1 VGIPSLRASHI
12 YLRGLKIMR
21 ARHGNGGRK
30 AGQGGFTLVEMA
42 VVLVIIGVILGA
54 VMIGRDVQR
63 NAEYTRIKQK
73 FVDQW
78 VVSYNT
84 YNQRLG
90 APIGDNQSAPRLM
103 VNGFN
108 YAGNGT
114 TLSGG
119 NMDGVTPPDAICRAN
134 AGPGMERAMQ
144 TGNNFSLRDLMLK
157 AGVTLPPGRGQGME
171 DRYVYLDTNGNP
183 QEIQICFQWNK
194 PGTAS
199 GSGNVM
205 VITGLTPDLAR
216 ALDQAIDGKPDAQN
230 GAFRQEG
237 VVRATGTEFNPGIE
251 WEGNNTHALASA
263 GSAADMNQDANDMD
277 QVMTVIAH
285 LKMNQ

>member
-1 VGIPSLRASHI
+1 
-12 YLRGLKIMR
+12 MR
-21 ARHGNGGRK
+21 ALHGNGGRR
-30 AGQGGFTLVEMA
+30 ARQQGFTLVEMA

-78 VVSYNT
+78 VVAYNT
-84 YNQRLG
+84 YNQRYG

-108 YAGNGT
+108 FAGNGDM
-114 TLSGG
+114 LSGG
-119 NMDGVTPPDAICRAN
+119 DMSNATEPDAICRGTKG
-134 AGPGMERAMQ
+134 AGMLRSMQ
-144 TGNNFSLRDLMLK
+144 TGAEFDLRDLMRK
-157 AGVTLPPGRGQGME
+157 AGVTMPPGRGEGME
-171 DRYVYLDTNGNP
+171 DRYVYLDSNGNP
-183 QEIQICFQWNK
+183 QEIQVCFQWNK

-216 ALDQAIDGKPDAQN
+216 ALDQAIDGKPDALN

-237 VVRATGTEFNPGIE
+237 VQRRTGTEFDPGVQ
-251 WEGNNTHALASA
+251 WAGNNTQNITST
-263 GSAADMNQDANDMD
+263 GEADEVSDDATDAD
-277 QVMTVIAH
+277 QVRVMVAH

>member
-1 VGIPSLRASHI
+1 MHAQPT
-12 YLRGLKIMR
+12 RGDR
-21 ARHGNGGRK
+21 RGR
-30 AGQGGFTLVEMA
+30 QGGFTLVEMA

-78 VVSYNT
+78 VVAYNT
-84 YNQRLG
+84 YSQRLG

-108 YAGNGT
+108 FAGNGT

-119 NMDGVTPPDAICRAN
+119 NMAGVTEPSAICRGN
-134 AGPGMERAMQ
+134 AGPGMVRAMQ
-144 TGNNFSLRDLMLK
+144 SGPNFDLRDLMRK
-157 AGVTLPPGRGQGME
+157 AGVTMPPGRGEGLE

-183 QEIQICFQWNK
+183 QEIQICFQWNR

-237 VVRATGTEFNPGIE
+237 VVRATGTAFDPGIQ
-251 WEGNNTHALASA
+251 WAGNNT
-263 GSAADMNQDANDMD
+263 QDVTGTGGANDVNAAATDAD
-277 QVMTVIAH
+277 QVRVMVAH

>member
-1 VGIPSLRASHI
+1 MASQTPCGAS
-12 YLRGLKIMR
+12 RNR
-21 ARHGNGGRK
+21 
-30 AGQGGFTLVEMA
+30 QTGFTLVEMA

-78 VVSYNT
+78 VVAYNT
-84 YNQRLG
+84 YSQRLG

-103 VNGFN
+103 VNGASF
-108 YAGNGT
+108 AGNGT

-119 NMDGVTPPDAICRAN
+119 NMAGATPPLAICRAN
-134 AGPGMERAMQ
+134 QGPGMARAHQ
-144 TGNNFSLRDLMLK
+144 TGANFDLRDLMRK
-157 AGVTLPPGRGQGME
+157 AGVTLPPGRGEGLE

-183 QEIQICFQWNK
+183 QEIQICFQWNP

-237 VVRATGTEFNPGIE
+237 VVRAAGTATDPGIQ
-251 WEGNNTHALASA
+251 WAGNNTQDVTTTGGANDVNASA
-263 GSAADMNQDANDMD
+263 TDSD
-277 QVMTVIAH
+277 QVRVMVAH

>member
-1 VGIPSLRASHI
+1 
-12 YLRGLKIMR
+12 MQ
-21 ARHGNGGRK
+21 ARSITGRR

-78 VVSYNT
+78 VVAYNT
-84 YNQRLG
+84 YAQRLG

-108 YAGNGT
+108 FAGNAD

-119 NMDGVTPPDAICRAN
+119 DMANATAPDAICRKN
-134 AGPGMERAMQ
+134 AGPKMARPFQSGPD
-144 TGNNFSLRDLMLK
+144 FDLRNLMLK
-157 AGVTLPPGRGQGME
+157 SGVTMPPGRGQGME

-183 QEIQICFQWNK
+183 QEIQVCFQWNP

-205 VITGLTPDLAR
+205 VIAGLTPDLAR
-216 ALDQAIDGKPDAQN
+216 ALDQSIDGKPDAQN

-237 VVRATGTEFNPGIE
+237 VVRAAGTEFNPGAQ
-251 WEGNNTHALASA
+251 WLGNNSQDINATGDNTANASA
-263 GSAADMNQDANDMD
+263 TDD
-277 QVMTVIAH
+277 QQVLTVVAH

>member
-1 VGIPSLRASHI
+1 MQ
-12 YLRGLKIMR
+12 MR
-21 ARHGNGGRK
+21 SKRR
-30 AGQGGFTLVEMA
+30 QGGFTLVEMA

-78 VVSYNT
+78 VVAYNN

-90 APIGDNQSAPRLM
+90 APVGDNQSAPRLM
-103 VNGFN
+103 VNGANFKDM
-108 YAGNGT
+108 
-114 TLSGG
+114 SGG
-119 NMDGVTPPDAICRAN
+119 DMSSVTEPSAICRGQKGQNMVRQMETGAN
-134 AGPGMERAMQ
+134 Y
-144 TGNNFSLRDLMLK
+144 NLRDLMRR
-157 AGVTLPPGRGQGME
+157 AGITLPPGRGDGME

-183 QEIQICFQWNK
+183 QEIQVCFQWNK
-194 PGTAS
+194 PGTDS

-237 VVRATGTEFNPGIE
+237 VKRAAAGSANDPGIE
-251 WEGNNTHALASA
+251 WAGNNTQKIGGTGDALSD
-263 GSAADMNQDANDMD
+263 GANTDTE
-277 QVMTVIAH
+277 QVVTLVAH
-285 LKMNQ
+285 YKMNQ

>member
-1 VGIPSLRASHI
+1 
-12 YLRGLKIMR
+12 MR
-21 ARHGNGGRK
+21 AQHGNGGRK

-78 VVSYNT
+78 VVAYNT

-90 APIGDNQSAPRLM
+90 APVGDNQSAPRLM

-108 YAGNGT
+108 FAGT
-114 TLSGG
+114 ASTISGG
-119 NMDGVTPPDAICRAN
+119 DMSGATPPNAICRAN
-134 AGPGMERAMQ
+134 AGPGMARPYQSGPDFDLRA
-144 TGNNFSLRDLMLK
+144 LMRRS
-157 AGVTLPPGRGQGME
+157 GITLPPGRGEGLE

-183 QEIQICFQWNK
+183 QEIQVCFQWNP
-194 PGTAS
+194 PGTGS
-199 GSGNVM
+199 GAGNVM
-205 VITGLTPDLAR
+205 VVTGLTPDLAR
-216 ALDQAIDGKPDAQN
+216 ALDQSVDGKPDAQN

-237 VVRATGTEFNPGIE
+237 VVRVAGGQANNPGVE
-251 WEGNNTHALASA
+251 WGGNNTQEFTES
-263 GSAADMNQDANDMD
+263 GSAATTGQGTDDS
-277 QVMTVIAH
+277 QVRTLVAH

>member
-1 VGIPSLRASHI
+1 
-12 YLRGLKIMR
+12 MR
-21 ARHGNGGRK
+21 AEQNTGR
-30 AGQGGFTLVEMA
+30 GSRQGGFTLVEMA

-78 VVSYNT
+78 VVAYNT
-84 YNQRLG
+84 YNQR
-90 APIGDNQSAPRLM
+90 IGGPVGDSQTAPRLM
-103 VNGFN
+103 VNGANFN
-108 YAGNGT
+108 VGGGGGP
-114 TLSGG
+114 LSGG
-119 NMDGVTPPDAICRAN
+119 DMSGATAPPAICSGTDAGSIARGIQGGDPFNLRNLMRA
-134 AGPGMERAMQ
+134 
-144 TGNNFSLRDLMLK
+144 
-157 AGVTLPPGRGQGME
+157 AGVTMPPGRGEGLE

-183 QEIQICFQWNK
+183 QEIRICFQWNP

-205 VITGLTPDLAR
+205 VVTGLTPDLAR

-237 VVRATGTEFNPGIE
+237 ITRTAGAAGAPGAQ
-251 WEGNNTHALASA
+251 WEGNNTQAV
-263 GSAADMNQDANDMD
+263 GTTGAATAVGTDLDTD
-277 QVMTVIAH
+277 QVRVMVAH

>member
-1 VGIPSLRASHI
+1 
-12 YLRGLKIMR
+12 MQ
-21 ARHGNGGRK
+21 ARFGNGGRR
-30 AGQGGFTLVEMA
+30 ARQGGFTLVEMA

-78 VVSYNT
+78 VVAYNT
-84 YNQRLG
+84 YGQRLG

-108 YAGNGT
+108 FDGNGD

-119 NMDGVTPPDAICRAN
+119 DMSNATEPDAICRAN
-134 AGPGMERAMQ
+134 KAAKMTRDMQ
-144 TGNNFSLRDLMLK
+144 TGPDFNLRTLMQK
-157 AGVTLPPGRGQGME
+157 AGVTLPPGRGEGME

-183 QEIQICFQWNK
+183 QEIQVCFQWNK

-205 VITGLTPDLAR
+205 VISGLTPDLAR
-216 ALDQAIDGKPDAQN
+216 ALDQAVDGKPDAQN

-237 VVRATGTEFNPGIE
+237 VIRATGTEFDPGVQ
-251 WEGNNTHALASA
+251 WAGNNTQ
-263 GSAADMNQDANDMD
+263 GINDTGTADAVNADATDAD
-277 QVMTVIAH
+277 QVLTMVAH

>member
-1 VGIPSLRASHI
+1 MSAHT
-12 YLRGLKIMR
+12 LRG
-21 ARHGNGGRK
+21 ARR
-30 AGQGGFTLVEMA
+30 AGQTGFTLVEMA

-78 VVSYNT
+78 VVAYNT
-84 YNQRLG
+84 YSQRLG
-90 APIGDNQSAPRLM
+90 APIGDSQSAPRLM
-103 VNGFN
+103 VNGANF
-108 YAGNGT
+108 AGNAGM
-114 TLSGG
+114 LSGG
-119 NMDGVTPPDAICRAN
+119 DMGNATEPAAICRQAR
-134 AGPGMERAMQ
+134 GPGMARAHQ
-144 TGNNFSLRDLMLK
+144 TGANFDLRDLMLK
-157 AGVTLPPGRGQGME
+157 AGVTMPPGRGQGLE

-183 QEIQICFQWNK
+183 QEIQICFQWNR
-194 PGTAS
+194 PGTPS

-237 VVRATGTEFNPGIE
+237 VQRAAGTATDPGIQ
-251 WEGNNTHALASA
+251 WAGNNTQAANTTGGADDINAA
-263 GSAADMNQDANDMD
+263 GTDAD
-277 QVMTVIAH
+277 QVRVMVAH

>member
-1 VGIPSLRASHI
+1 MQAAPTSGTT
-12 YLRGLKIMR
+12 R
-21 ARHGNGGRK
+21 AR
-30 AGQGGFTLVEMA
+30 QGGFTLVEMA

-78 VVSYNT
+78 VVAYNT
-84 YNQRLG
+84 YSQRLG
-90 APIGDNQSAPRLM
+90 APIGDSQSAPRLM

-108 YAGNGT
+108 FAGAGN

-119 NMDGVTPPDAICRAN
+119 DMSSATEPPAICRGN
-134 AGPGMERAMQ
+134 AGPGMARPMQ
-144 TGNNFSLRDLMLK
+144 TGAEFNLRDLMRK
-157 AGVTLPPGRGQGME
+157 AGVTLPPGRGEGLE

-183 QEIQICFQWNK
+183 QEIQVCFQWNR

-237 VVRATGTEFNPGIE
+237 VVRAAGTAFDPGIQ
-251 WEGNNTHALASA
+251 WAGNNTQGAT
-263 GSAADMNQDANDMD
+263 GTGGANDINTAATDAD
-277 QVMTVIAH
+277 QVRVMVAH

>member
-1 VGIPSLRASHI
+1 
-12 YLRGLKIMR
+12 MR
-21 ARHGNGGRK
+21 ATLKSGSTR
-30 AGQGGFTLVEMA
+30 QGGFTLVEMA

-73 FVDQW
+73 YVDQW
-78 VVSYNT
+78 VVAYNT
-84 YNQRLG
+84 YSQRLG
-90 APIGDNQSAPRLM
+90 GPIADNQSAPRLM

-108 YAGNGT
+108 FAGNGD

-119 NMDGVTPPDAICRAN
+119 DMSSVSEPDAICRNN
-134 AGPGMERAMQ
+134 AGPGMTRSLQ
-144 TGNNFSLRDLMLK
+144 TGADFNLRDLMRK
-157 AGVTLPPGRGQGME
+157 AGITLPPGRGEGLE
-171 DRYVYLDTNGNP
+171 DRYAYLDTNGNP
-183 QEIQICFQWNK
+183 QEIQVCFQWNR

-205 VITGLTPDLAR
+205 VMTGLTPDLAR

-237 VVRATGTEFNPGIE
+237 VVRATGTAFNPGIQ
-251 WEGNNTHALASA
+251 WAGNNTQDIT
-263 GSAADMNQDANDMD
+263 GTGGADELNTDATDTD
-277 QVMTVIAH
+277 QVRVMVAH

>member
-1 VGIPSLRASHI
+1 
-12 YLRGLKIMR
+12 MR
-21 ARHGNGGRK
+21 ALHGNGAGR
-30 AGQGGFTLVEMA
+30 ARQRGFTLVEMA

-73 FVDQW
+73 FIDQW
-78 VVSYNT
+78 VVAYNT
-84 YNQRLG
+84 YNQRYG

-103 VNGFN
+103 VNGFHYN
-108 YAGNGT
+108 GNGDA
-114 TLSGG
+114 LSGG
-119 NMDGVTPPDAICRAN
+119 DMTNATEPAAICR
-134 AGPGMERAMQ
+134 GSKGRGMARSAESDPQ
-144 TGNNFSLRDLMLK
+144 FNLRELMLK
-157 AGVTLPPGRGQGME
+157 AGITMPPGRGQGME

-216 ALDQAIDGKPDAQN
+216 ALDQAFDGKPDAQN
-230 GAFRQEG
+230 GMFRQEG
-237 VVRATGTEFNPGIE
+237 VVRVTGSANDPGSQ
-251 WEGNNTHALASA
+251 WAGNNTQGANAS
-263 GSAADMNQDANDMD
+263 GGADEVNANATDAD
-277 QVMTVIAH
+277 QVRTLVAH

>member
-1 VGIPSLRASHI
+1 
-12 YLRGLKIMR
+12 MR

-90 APIGDNQSAPRLM
+90 APVGDNQSAPRLM

-108 YAGNGT
+108 FAGNSG

-119 NMDGVTPPDAICRAN
+119 DMTNVTEPNAICRTN
-134 AGPGMERAMQ
+134 KGPDMAREFQSGDEF
-144 TGNNFSLRDLMLK
+144 NLRNMMLK
-157 AGVTLPPGRGQGME
+157 AGVTLPPGRGQGLE

-183 QEIQICFQWNK
+183 QEIQVCFQWNK
-194 PGTAS
+194 PGSAS

-251 WEGNNTHALASA
+251 WEGNNTHALDSA
-263 GSAADMNQDANDMD
+263 GSAADMNKDANDMD

>member
-1 VGIPSLRASHI
+1 MH
-12 YLRGLKIMR
+12 
-21 ARHGNGGRK
+21 ARRTRRQ
-30 AGQGGFTLVEMA
+30 QGGFTLVEMA

-73 FVDQW
+73 FIDQW
-78 VVSYNT
+78 VVSYNN
-84 YNQRLG
+84 YHQRMG
-90 APIGDNQSAPRLM
+90 APVGDNQSAPRLM
-103 VNGFN
+103 VNGAN
-108 YAGNGT
+108 HSEQNGFV
-114 TLSGG
+114 SGG
-119 NMDGVTPPDAICRAN
+119 NMANATEPPAICRAN
-134 AGPGMERAMQ
+134 IGPGMARGAFQPGDQFDLRSMMRRA
-144 TGNNFSLRDLMLK
+144 GI
-157 AGVTLPPGRGQGME
+157 TLPPGRGDGME

-205 VITGLTPDLAR
+205 VISGLTPDLAR
-216 ALDQAIDGKPDAQN
+216 ALDQMIDGKPDAQN

-237 VVRATGTEFNPGIE
+237 ITPRSGSAANADSVGLE
-251 WEGNNTHALASA
+251 WQGNNTQAMTAGGAA
-263 GSAADMNQDANDMD
+263 GSALTTDDTTSDVEQI
-277 QVMTVIAH
+277 MTLVAH